1 MESQSQNQ
9 NLQVNISSAN
19 VNSSNNLFE
28 VGGDEVKNLQGNFS
42 STEYI

>member
-9 NLQVNISSAN
+9 NLQVNISSVN
-19 VNSSNNLFE
+19 VNTSNILYE
-28 VGGDEVKNLQGNFS
+28 VEGDEVKNLQGNFS